1 MRTLTGR
8 DKRVRQITLI
18 CLILLISSSHL
29 MAQNDAGRW
38 AFSVR
43 SNVHWPI
50 QKPELE
56 SVELRFLPAPSW
68 EVNIS
73 YDFLRNSRVTWMISY
88 QRGSLPVWMRVFVP
102 AGLHPDIPYELNFPL
117 YYAQHP
123 YNSLGVG
130 VRRTVG
136 TQSLSI
142 HLANRFYS
150 SSHAG
155 AGIKVYLQ
163 PTQIIN
169 AFEADTRFSRRYFC
183 PQLVLGLSGQI
194 WHRIPSWYY
203 EINIAIAPV
212 RVVTGEYA
220 FFQND
225 QTLMSA
231 GTFRVPQSN
240 ISFGLLYRRVKKA
253 RDD

>member
-1 MRTLTGR
+1 MRQNRGFKISLAI
-8 DKRVRQITLI
+8 VLV
-18 CLILLISSSHL
+18 LLIVPMTFTRL
-29 MAQNDAGRW
+29 DAQNDTSRLAISIR
-38 AFSVR
+38 A
-43 SNVHWPI
+43 NVHWPI
-50 QKPELE
+50 QRAELGN
-56 SVELRFLPAPSW
+56 VQLRFFPAPSW

-73 YDFLRNSRVTWMISY
+73 YDFLRSSRVTWMISY

-136 TQSLSI
+136 TKAISI

-155 AGIKVYLQ
+155 AGIKVHLQ

-194 WHRIPSWYY
+194 WHRIPSWNY

-212 RVVTGEYA
+212 RVVTGEYI

-225 QTLMSA
+225 QALKSA
-231 GTFRVPQSN
+231 GTFRVRQSN
-240 ISFGLLYRRVKKA
+240 ISIGLVYRRVKKA
-253 RDD
+253 D